1 MIRESI
7 PVKGEHPREVE
18 LKYTRHGPVV
28 YEDRAHHKAYAVR
41 AAWLETG
48 SAPYLASLRMDQ
60 SHSWEEFRDA
70 CSYSRMPAENMIWA
84 VPRWEHRLPGRGHR
98 AAAAELEGLVPVPGD
113 GRYEWDGYLAPK
125 ALPHVFNP
133 EKGFYN
139 TSNEYQIP
147 HGWPYREAFHYTWA
161 DPFRAESVAEFLGSG
176 RRFTVADMAELQNDN
191 LSIPARRIVPLLR
204 DLKLTEAATPAQAR
218 LANWNFMLDQ
228 DSVEA
233 GIYEMFQRRLL
244 VNVRE
249 LVVPKSA
256 QELIGVR

>member
-1 MIRESI
+1 
-7 PVKGEHPREVE
+7 
-18 LKYTRHGPVV
+18 
-28 YEDRAHHKAYAVR
+28 
-41 AAWLETG
+41 
-48 SAPYLASLRMDQ
+48 MDQ

-84 VPRWEHRLPGRGHR
+84 DRDGNIGYQAVGIAPQRPNWS
-98 AAAAELEGLVPVPGD
+98 GLIPVPGD

-147 HGWPYREAFHYTWA
+147 HDWPYGEALHYTWA

-191 LSIPARRIVPLLR
+191 LSIPARRIVPLLHG
-204 DLKLTEAATPAQAR
+204 LKLTRSGDAGAG
-218 LANWNFMLDQ
+218 
-228 DSVEA
+228 EA
-233 GIYEMFQRRLL
+233 GALEFHARPGFGGSGDL
-244 VNVRE
+244 
-249 LVVPKSA
+249 
-256 QELIGVR
+256 